1 MLSPVVRF
9 YPRFT
14 AQNLPMNLFHR
25 WCQIPLWFQGQG
37 SPISAS
43 PLCLLLSA
51 IEPPHHTSLMLQGS
65 VKRHKKGKLN
75 STLSILF
82 LVHKFNEIEM
92 KEEILANMRF
102 GKCLYSS
109 SSLPSWQTDSSVL
122 WICIRC
128 RSTGKYILAWE
139 RWKDLLLYL

>member
-1 MLSPVVRF
+1 MLSPVVIF
-9 YPRFT
+9 CPGFT
-14 AQNLPMNLFHR
+14 AQNLPMNLFHH
-25 WCQIPLWFQGQG
+25 WCQISLWFQGWG
-37 SPISAS
+37 RPLSAS

-51 IEPPHHTSLMLQGS
+51 LEPPHHTSLILQGG

-109 SSLPSWQTDSSVL
+109 SSQPSWQTDVSVL
-122 WICIRC
+122 
-128 RSTGKYILAWE
+128 
-139 RWKDLLLYL
+139 